1 METTRHFAA
10 MWIVADETE
19 CLTFL
24 SDIVAVEAHLSERE
38 QAEVGQFTL
47 WQQRSLGEER
57 AIDRGPFPFF
67 LGPRQTHRMHL
78 DLQWEGK
85 IAAMT
90 FLDASGSEF
99 RILAESPVAVT
110 EETRRNLS
118 GGEHTPLGLEYCLFK
133 PRAFEIARQYLPV
146 QNIASEIRFTFSP

>member
-10 MWIVADETE
+10 MWVVADETE

-67 LGPRQTHRMHL
+67 WGHGRRIECI
-78 DLQWEGK
+78 WIFSGK
-85 IAAMT
+85 GRS
-90 FLDASGSEF
+90 L
-99 RILAESPVAVT
+99 L
-110 EETRRNLS
+110 
-118 GGEHTPLGLEYCLFK
+118 
-133 PRAFEIARQYLPV
+133 
-146 QNIASEIRFTFSP
+146 